1 MGIYCVPFRQGN
13 LKIQDV
19 QQNDVLV
26 TLISDISR
34 LLMDA
39 ATCDQLSKVFQH
51 FKCFQYLELI
61 FLLKVETF
69 PKTIMCVPHLKAFNE

>member
-1 MGIYCVPFRQGN
+1 
-13 LKIQDV
+13 
-19 QQNDVLV
+19 
-26 TLISDISR
+26 
-34 LLMDA
+34 MDA